1 MAKNI
6 TINFKTV
13 YDDKGIKSATMSLS
27 DLEKVAKNVQK
38 SVDAAGAKMAA
49 SWAVMAE
56 GFGRVNDMIQ
66 SLAASYANAE
76 LNATRLEVIM
86 RQRMKST
93 DEEIASIKRLTSA
106 QADLGIIS
114 AGVQRAGA
122 QQLATFLY
130 QKSSLEVL
138 IPAMN
143 NLVAQQRGFSAEAGD
158 AVNVA
163 NLMGKAMMGMTSALR
178 RVGITFTEAQEAAI
192 KNGNEQERAAML
204 AQIITDN
211 VGEMNAALAK
221 TDAGKQKQLAN
232 EMGALKAKI
241 GSFVSGIAPY
251 MSVGAAVFNIA
262 AGWKAL
268 SAAVATVAKAYWGV
282 IGKIYTATTA
292 MLANSRVAKVCAA
305 AMTKAGI
312 SARVFGTAIRGIM
325 AASGVGL
332 VLWGISA
339 AFSALT
345 GKADEAAEKQR
356 EAAEEAARVRK
367 EYEQWKRSLTD
378 VGQSTGEYAAKEL
391 SAVEQ
396 LYKKATDLA
405 GTYKERH
412 QAARQLIND
421 YPTYL
426 GQLSEEAIMTGK
438 AAAQYKKLC
447 DNIKQAA
454 YARAIQKKIEDLYAE
469 RIEIEDKISK
479 RTWSQTPETKAAAA
493 AVYRGATS
501 AADAK
506 ERQMREENEKQRKG
520 SWGVGSTKYSEEK
533 IKQARLDAY
542 NDYINE
548 HGKSVAKGR
557 SFQTVAMAQ
566 GELAELMQKQ
576 ADVNAAIDLLVGKA
590 SNIHVDPA
598 IESGGGGYK
607 PVKTAPVKPEKPYT
621 PPANLN
627 EIQSYEELSKAV
639 QYYNKVKD
647 AATTDADRLKAQQ
660 SIDTLE
666 DMRKAW
672 DAASSTAKAYEP
684 PKDIADIRSI
694 DQANKALT
702 HYRNAY
708 DAATDDAERQRL
720 QGIIDK
726 IEALKKSWTGTTE
739 TVKADTP
746 RWRSTL
752 DEIRANLDRIYALP
766 PKLWKVE
773 VKGMGFEGITK
784 QIRELEKMKYMPGV
798 SAADLKSIDETIAR
812 LQQMRVASLS
822 GMEVFSGMWDAT
834 KGLQGGIQSV
844 TKATSEDATAWER
857 VSAVID
863 GAMQMYQAV
872 AQIIQM
878 VDMVN
883 SAASANKQATSA
895 ANAAAVTSE
904 AAANATAAATNIAS
918 SEAEATADTTA
929 AAAKLFKAHAWIPW
943 VGVGLGAAAV
953 ATMLATMFSLPKYAQ
968 GGIAYGP
975 TVGMF
980 GEYAGA
986 STNPEVVAPLDRL
999 RTLIQP
1005 QGSLGGEV
1013 EFKIEGRTL
1022 RGILNKVDNHNSRI

>member
-6 TINFKTV
+6 TINFKTI
-13 YDDKGIKSATMSLS
+13 YDDKGIRSATMSLS
-27 DLEKVAKNVQK
+27 DLDKVVKNVQS
-38 SVDAAGAKMAA
+38 SVDKAGANMAA
-49 SWAVMAE
+49 SWSIMAE
-56 GFGRVNDMIQ
+56 GFGRVNDMLM
-66 SLAASYANAE
+66 SMASAYEEAE
-76 LNATRLEVIM
+76 LNATRLDVVM
-86 RQRMKST
+86 KQRMKAT
-93 DEEIASIKRLTSA
+93 NDQVEAIKALTEA
-106 QADLGIIS
+106 EKEK
-114 AGVQRAGA
+114 GVIDDDIQLAGA
-122 QQLATFLY
+122 QQLATFLR
-130 QKSSLEVL
+130 QQSSLATLV
-138 IPAMN
+138 PAMN
-143 NLVAQQRGFSAEAGD
+143 NLVAQQKGYAATSQD

-163 NLMGKAMMGMTSALR
+163 NLMGKAMTGMTSALR

-192 KNGNEQERAAML
+192 KNGNEQERAAIL

-211 VGEMNAALAK
+211 VGQMNEALAK
-221 TDAGKQKQLAN
+221 TNSGQVVQMRNNFED
-232 EMGALKAKI
+232 LKKAV
-241 GSFVSGIAPY
+241 GSVVSSIAPY
-251 MSVGAAVFNIA
+251 LSAGAAVFNIA

-305 AMTKAGI
+305 AMAKAGI
-312 SARVFGTAIRGIM
+312 SARVFGVAIRGIM

-378 VGQSTGEYAAKEL
+378 VGQATGQYAAKEL
-391 SAVEQ
+391 SSVEQ

-412 QAARQLIND
+412 AAARQLIND

-438 AAAQYKKLC
+438 AAAQYQKLC
-447 DNIKQAA
+447 DNILQAA
-454 YARAIQKKIEDLYAE
+454 EARAIQKKLEDNYAE
-469 RIEIEDKISK
+469 IIENEETIKGYEWANNPKIK
-479 RTWSQTPETKAAAA
+479 ASQKKLYQG
-493 AVYRGATS
+493 AVA
-501 AADAK
+501 AADAAEK
-506 ERQMREENEKQRKG
+506 EMRETGLIKVDPVTNTIYREKRSLAEINAARVKAFNQYYAAHATE
-520 SWGVGSTKYSEEK
+520 VGGNDYRTVKATQDEY
-533 IKQARLDAY
+533 ARLQQRNKDL
-542 NDYINE
+542 
-548 HGKSVAKGR
+548 R
-557 SFQTVAMAQ
+557 
-566 GELAELMQKQ
+566 
-576 ADVNAAIDLLVGKA
+576 AANTRLSARA
-590 SNIHVDPA
+590 SNIHVDPV
-598 IESGGGGYK
+598 IERGAGGYT
-607 PVKTAPVKPEKPYT
+607 PTKTTPAKPEKPYT
-621 PPANLN
+621 PPENLA
-627 EIQSYEELSKAV
+627 EIKSYEELSKAV

-684 PKDIADIRSI
+684 PKDIADIRSV
-694 DQANKALT
+694 DQANEALT

-752 DEIRANLDRIYALP
+752 DEIRADLDRIYALP

-798 SAADLKSIDETIAR
+798 SAADLKNIDETIAR

-834 KGLQGGIQSV
+834 KGLQGGIRSV

-883 SAASANKQATSA
+883 STASANKQATSA

-918 SEAEATADTTA
+918 SEAEATADTIA
-929 AAAKLFKAHAWIPW
+929 AAAKMFKAHAWIPW

-980 GEYAGA
+980 GEYANA

-1013 EFKIEGRTL
+1013 EFRIEGRTL

>member
-6 TINFKTV
+6 TINFKTI
-13 YDDKGIKSATMSLS
+13 YDDKGIRSATMSLS
-27 DLEKVAKNVQK
+27 DLDKVVKNVQS
-38 SVDAAGAKMAA
+38 SVDKAGANMAA
-49 SWAVMAE
+49 SWSVMAE

-66 SLAASYANAE
+66 KLAASYANAE

-143 NLVAQQRGFSAEAGD
+143 NLVAQQRGFNAEAGD

-232 EMGALKAKI
+232 SMGALKAKI
-241 GSFVSGIAPY
+241 GSFVSSIAPA

-262 AGWKAL
+262 AGWKAMA
-268 SAAVATVAKAYWGV
+268 AAVKTAAMGYWGLTT
-282 IGKIYTATTA
+282 KLYTATTA
-292 MLANSRVAKVCAA
+292 MLANSRAAKVCAA
-305 AMTKAGI
+305 FMSKAGI
-312 SARVFGTAIRGIM
+312 SARAFGVAIRGIM

-378 VGQSTGEYAAKEL
+378 VGQATGEYAAKEL

-412 QAARQLIND
+412 AAARQLIND

-447 DNIKQAA
+447 DNILQAA
-454 YARAIQKKIEDLYAE
+454 EARAIQKKLEDNYAE
-469 RIEIEDKISK
+469 IIDKELK
-479 RTWSQTPETKAAAA
+479 GKDYEWTDTPEWQAAYKKRLEEAQIAADRREREMREYNKDRSDYAMPYSNTDIKEGRKRAYAQYLKEHPTITINGQTASLDQIRANKNFRLNLQRDVADLDKANKYLTDRLSNIK
-493 AVYRGATS
+493 VDPVIERGA
-501 AADAK
+501 
-506 ERQMREENEKQRKG
+506 
-520 SWGVGSTKYSEEK
+520 
-533 IKQARLDAY
+533 
-542 NDYINE
+542 
-548 HGKSVAKGR
+548 
-557 SFQTVAMAQ
+557 
-566 GELAELMQKQ
+566 
-576 ADVNAAIDLLVGKA
+576 
-590 SNIHVDPA
+590 
-598 IESGGGGYK
+598 GGYT
-607 PVKTAPVKPEKPYT
+607 PTNTTPTKPEKPYT
-621 PPANLN
+621 LPENLA
-627 EIQSYEELSKAV
+627 EIKSYEELSKAV

-694 DQANKALT
+694 DQANEALT

-798 SAADLKSIDETIAR
+798 SAADIKGIDETIAR
-812 LQQMRVASLS
+812 LQQMRAASLS
-822 GMEVFSGMWDAT
+822 GMETFSGMWDAT
-834 KGLQGGIQSV
+834 KGLQGGIRSMTKV
-844 TKATSEDATAWER
+844 TDENATAWEK
-857 VSAVID
+857 VSAVVD

-872 AQIIQM
+872 AQIIQI
-878 VDMVN
+878 VDAVITAS
-883 SAASANKQATSA
+883 SATKKSTSA
-895 ANAAAVTSE
+895 ANV
-904 AAANATAAATNIAS
+904 AS
-918 SEAEATADTTA
+918 SNAETNADITA

-943 VGVGLGAAAV
+943 VGVGLGVAAV

-980 GEYAGA
+980 GEYANA

-1005 QGSLGGEV
+1005 QGNLGGEV
-1013 EFKIEGRTL
+1013 EFRIEGRTL

>member
-1 MAKNI
+1 MTNNKQNGKNI

-38 SVDAAGAKMAA
+38 SADAAGAKMAA
-49 SWAVMAE
+49 SWSVMAE

-93 DEEIASIKRLTSA
+93 DAEISSIKKLTSA

-114 AGVQRAGA
+114 AGCSVQGA
-122 QQLATFLY
+122 TVGHVPVS
-130 QKSSLEVL
+130 KSSLEVL

-241 GSFVSGIAPY
+241 GSLVSSVAPY
-251 MSVGAAVFNIA
+251 LSAGAAVFNIA

-268 SAAVATVAKAYWGV
+268 GAAVATTAKAYWGV

-378 VGQSTGEYAAKEL
+378 VGQATGQYAAKEL

-412 QAARQLIND
+412 AAARQLIND

-438 AAAQYKKLC
+438 AAAQYESYVQPYCRQLRHE
-447 DNIKQAA
+447 Q
-454 YARAIQKKIEDLYAE
+454 
-469 RIEIEDKISK
+469 
-479 RTWSQTPETKAAAA
+479 
-493 AVYRGATS
+493 YR
-501 AADAK
+501 
-506 ERQMREENEKQRKG
+506 
-520 SWGVGSTKYSEEK
+520 
-533 IKQARLDAY
+533 
-542 NDYINE
+542 
-548 HGKSVAKGR
+548 
-557 SFQTVAMAQ
+557 
-566 GELAELMQKQ
+566 
-576 ADVNAAIDLLVGKA
+576 
-590 SNIHVDPA
+590 
-598 IESGGGGYK
+598 
-607 PVKTAPVKPEKPYT
+607 KT
-621 PPANLN
+621 
-627 EIQSYEELSKAV
+627 
-639 QYYNKVKD
+639 
-647 AATTDADRLKAQQ
+647 
-660 SIDTLE
+660 
-666 DMRKAW
+666 
-672 DAASSTAKAYEP
+672 
-684 PKDIADIRSI
+684 
-694 DQANKALT
+694 
-702 HYRNAY
+702 
-708 DAATDDAERQRL
+708 
-720 QGIIDK
+720 
-726 IEALKKSWTGTTE
+726 
-739 TVKADTP
+739 
-746 RWRSTL
+746 
-752 DEIRANLDRIYALP
+752 
-766 PKLWKVE
+766 
-773 VKGMGFEGITK
+773 
-784 QIRELEKMKYMPGV
+784 
-798 SAADLKSIDETIAR
+798 
-812 LQQMRVASLS
+812 
-822 GMEVFSGMWDAT
+822 
-834 KGLQGGIQSV
+834 
-844 TKATSEDATAWER
+844 
-857 VSAVID
+857 
-863 GAMQMYQAV
+863 
-872 AQIIQM
+872 
-878 VDMVN
+878 
-883 SAASANKQATSA
+883 
-895 ANAAAVTSE
+895 
-904 AAANATAAATNIAS
+904 
-918 SEAEATADTTA
+918 
-929 AAAKLFKAHAWIPW
+929 
-943 VGVGLGAAAV
+943 
-953 ATMLATMFSLPKYAQ
+953 
-968 GGIAYGP
+968 
-975 TVGMF
+975 
-980 GEYAGA
+980 
-986 STNPEVVAPLDRL
+986 
-999 RTLIQP
+999 
-1005 QGSLGGEV
+1005 
-1013 EFKIEGRTL
+1013 
-1022 RGILNKVDNHNSRI
+1022 RG

>member
-6 TINFKTV
+6 TINFKTI
-13 YDDKGIKSATMSLS
+13 YDDKGIRSATMSLS
-27 DLEKVAKNVQK
+27 DLDKVVKNVQS
-38 SVDAAGAKMAA
+38 SVDKAGANMAA
-49 SWAVMAE
+49 SWSIMAE
-56 GFGRVNDMIQ
+56 GFGRVNDMLM
-66 SLAASYANAE
+66 SMASAYEEAE
-76 LNATRLEVIM
+76 LNATRLDVVM
-86 RQRMKST
+86 KQRMKAT
-93 DEEIASIKRLTSA
+93 NDQVEAIKALTEA
-106 QADLGIIS
+106 EKEK
-114 AGVQRAGA
+114 GVIDDDIQLAGA
-122 QQLATFLY
+122 QQLATYLR
-130 QKSSLEVL
+130 QQSSLATLV
-138 IPAMN
+138 PAMN
-143 NLVAQQRGFSAEAGD
+143 NLVAQQKGYAATSQD

-163 NLMGKAMMGMTSALR
+163 NLMGKAMTGMTSALR
-178 RVGITFTEAQEAAI
+178 RVGITFDEAQEAAI

-211 VGEMNAALAK
+211 VGQMNEALAK
-221 TDAGKQKQLAN
+221 TNSGQVVQMRNNFED
-232 EMGALKAKI
+232 LKKAV
-241 GSFVSGIAPY
+241 GSVVSSIAPY
-251 MSVGAAVFNIA
+251 LSAGAAVFNIA

-268 SAAVATVAKAYWGV
+268 SAAVATVAKAYWGLTT
-282 IGKIYTATTA
+282 KLYTATTA
-292 MLANSRVAKVCAA
+292 MLANSRAAKVCAA
-305 AMTKAGI
+305 FMSKAGI
-312 SARVFGTAIRGIM
+312 SARAFGVAIRGIM

-378 VGQSTGEYAAKEL
+378 VGQATGEYAAKEL

-412 QAARQLIND
+412 AAARQLIND

-447 DNIKQAA
+447 TAILQAA
-454 YARAIQKKIEDLYAE
+454 EARAIQKKLEDNYAE
-469 RIEIEDKISK
+469 IIDKELK
-479 RTWSQTPETKAAAA
+479 GKDYEWTDTPEWQAAYKKRLEEAQIAADRREREMREYNKDRSDYAMPYSNTDIKEGRKRAYAQYLKEHPTITINGQTASLDQIRANKNFRLNLQRDVADLDKANKYLTDRLSNIK
-493 AVYRGATS
+493 VDPVIERGAGGHTP
-501 AADAK
+501 
-506 ERQMREENEKQRKG
+506 N
-520 SWGVGSTKYSEEK
+520 
-533 IKQARLDAY
+533 
-542 NDYINE
+542 
-548 HGKSVAKGR
+548 
-557 SFQTVAMAQ
+557 
-566 GELAELMQKQ
+566 
-576 ADVNAAIDLLVGKA
+576 KA
-590 SNIHVDPA
+590 TP
-598 IESGGGGYK
+598 
-607 PVKTAPVKPEKPYT
+607 TKPEKPYT
-621 PPANLN
+621 PPENLA
-627 EIQSYEELSKAV
+627 EIKSYEELSKAV

-694 DQANKALT
+694 DQANEALT

-752 DEIRANLDRIYALP
+752 DEIRADIDRIYALP

-773 VKGMGFEGITK
+773 VKGMGFEALTK
-784 QIRELEKMKYMPGV
+784 QIRALEKMKYMPGV

-918 SEAEATADTTA
+918 SKAEATADTTA
-929 AAAKLFKAHAWIPW
+929 AAAAMFKAHAWIPW

-953 ATMLATMFSLPKYAQ
+953 VTMLATMFSLPKYAQ

-980 GEYAGA
+980 GEYANA

>member
-1 MAKNI
+1 
-6 TINFKTV
+6 
-13 YDDKGIKSATMSLS
+13 
-27 DLEKVAKNVQK
+27 
-38 SVDAAGAKMAA
+38 
-49 SWAVMAE
+49 
-56 GFGRVNDMIQ
+56 
-66 SLAASYANAE
+66 
-76 LNATRLEVIM
+76 
-86 RQRMKST
+86 
-93 DEEIASIKRLTSA
+93 
-106 QADLGIIS
+106 
-114 AGVQRAGA
+114 
-122 QQLATFLY
+122 
-130 QKSSLEVL
+130 
-138 IPAMN
+138 
-143 NLVAQQRGFSAEAGD
+143 
-158 AVNVA
+158 
-163 NLMGKAMMGMTSALR
+163 
-178 RVGITFTEAQEAAI
+178 
-192 KNGNEQERAAML
+192 
-204 AQIITDN
+204 
-211 VGEMNAALAK
+211 
-221 TDAGKQKQLAN
+221 
-232 EMGALKAKI
+232 
-241 GSFVSGIAPY
+241 

-262 AGWKAL
+262 AGWKAMA
-268 SAAVATVAKAYWGV
+268 AAVKTAAMGYWGLTT
-282 IGKIYTATTA
+282 KLYTATTA
-292 MLANSRVAKVCAA
+292 MLANSRAAKVCAA
-305 AMTKAGI
+305 FMSKASI
-312 SARVFGTAIRGIM
+312 SARAFGVAIRGIM
-325 AASGVGL
+325 GASGVGL

-378 VGQSTGEYAAKEL
+378 VGQATGEYAAKEL

-412 QAARQLIND
+412 AAARQLIND

-447 DNIKQAA
+447 DNILQAA
-454 YARAIQKKIEDLYAE
+454 EARAIQKKLEDNYAE
-469 RIEIEDKISK
+469 IIDKELK
-479 RTWSQTPETKAAAA
+479 GKDYEWTDTPEWQAAYKKRLEEAQIAADRREREMREYNKDRSDYAMPYSNTDIKEGRKRAYAQYLKEHPTITINGQTASLDQIRANKNFRLNLQRDVADLGKANKYLTDRLSNIK
-493 AVYRGATS
+493 VDPVIERGA
-501 AADAK
+501 
-506 ERQMREENEKQRKG
+506 
-520 SWGVGSTKYSEEK
+520 
-533 IKQARLDAY
+533 
-542 NDYINE
+542 
-548 HGKSVAKGR
+548 
-557 SFQTVAMAQ
+557 
-566 GELAELMQKQ
+566 
-576 ADVNAAIDLLVGKA
+576 
-590 SNIHVDPA
+590 
-598 IESGGGGYK
+598 GGYTPAK
-607 PVKTAPVKPEKPYT
+607 PTPAKPEKPYT

-694 DQANKALT
+694 DQANEALT

-752 DEIRANLDRIYALP
+752 DEIRADLDRIYALP

-773 VKGMGFEGITK
+773 VKGMGFEALTK
-784 QIRELEKMKYMPGV
+784 QIRALEKMKYMPGV
-798 SAADLKSIDETIAR
+798 NADDIKGIDETIAR
-812 LQQMRVASLS
+812 LQQMRAASLS
-822 GMEVFSGMWDAT
+822 GMETFSGMWDAT

-918 SEAEATADTTA
+918 SEAEATADTIA

-953 ATMLATMFSLPKYAQ
+953 ATMLAMMFSLPKYAQ

-980 GEYAGA
+980 GEYANA

-1005 QGSLGGEV
+1005 QGNLGGEV
-1013 EFKIEGRTL
+1013 EFRIEGRTL

>member
-38 SVDAAGAKMAA
+38 SADAAGAKMAA
-49 SWAVMAE
+49 SWSVMAE

-93 DEEIASIKRLTSA
+93 DAEISSIKKLTSA

-241 GSFVSGIAPY
+241 GSLVSSVAPY
-251 MSVGAAVFNIA
+251 LSAGAAVFNIA

-268 SAAVATVAKAYWGV
+268 GAAVATTAKAYWGV

-378 VGQSTGEYAAKEL
+378 VGQATGQYAAKEL

-412 QAARQLIND
+412 AAARQLIND

-438 AAAQYKKLC
+438 AAAQYEKLC
-447 DNIKQAA
+447 TAILQAA
-454 YARAIQKKIEDLYAE
+454 EARAIQKKLEDNYAE
-469 RIEIEDKISK
+469 IIDKELK
-479 RTWSQTPETKAAAA
+479 GKDYEWTDTPEWQAAYKKRLEEAQIAADRREREMHEYNKDRSDYAMPYSNTDIKEGRKRAYAQYLKEHPTITINGQTASLDQIRANKNLRLNLQRDVADLDRANKYLTDRLSNIKVDPVIERGAGGHTPTKA
-493 AVYRGATS
+493 TP
-501 AADAK
+501 
-506 ERQMREENEKQRKG
+506 
-520 SWGVGSTKYSEEK
+520 T
-533 IKQARLDAY
+533 
-542 NDYINE
+542 
-548 HGKSVAKGR
+548 
-557 SFQTVAMAQ
+557 T
-566 GELAELMQKQ
+566 
-576 ADVNAAIDLLVGKA
+576 
-590 SNIHVDPA
+590 
-598 IESGGGGYK
+598 
-607 PVKTAPVKPEKPYT
+607 PEKPYT
-621 PPANLN
+621 PPENLA
-627 EIQSYEELSKAV
+627 EIKSYEELSKAV

-694 DQANKALT
+694 DQANEALT

-752 DEIRANLDRIYALP
+752 DEIRADLDRIYALP

-773 VKGMGFEGITK
+773 VKGMGFEALTK
-784 QIRELEKMKYMPGV
+784 QIRALEK
-798 SAADLKSIDETIAR
+798 
-812 LQQMRVASLS
+812 
-822 GMEVFSGMWDAT
+822 
-834 KGLQGGIQSV
+834 
-844 TKATSEDATAWER
+844 
-857 VSAVID
+857 
-863 GAMQMYQAV
+863 
-872 AQIIQM
+872 
-878 VDMVN
+878 
-883 SAASANKQATSA
+883 
-895 ANAAAVTSE
+895 
-904 AAANATAAATNIAS
+904 
-918 SEAEATADTTA
+918 
-929 AAAKLFKAHAWIPW
+929 
-943 VGVGLGAAAV
+943 
-953 ATMLATMFSLPKYAQ
+953 
-968 GGIAYGP
+968 
-975 TVGMF
+975 
-980 GEYAGA
+980 
-986 STNPEVVAPLDRL
+986 
-999 RTLIQP
+999 
-1005 QGSLGGEV
+1005 
-1013 EFKIEGRTL
+1013 
-1022 RGILNKVDNHNSRI
+1022 

>member
-6 TINFKTV
+6 TINFKTI
-13 YDDKGIKSATMSLS
+13 YDDKGIRSATMSLS
-27 DLEKVAKNVQK
+27 DLDKVVKNVQS
-38 SVDAAGAKMAA
+38 SVDKAGANMAA
-49 SWAVMAE
+49 SWSIMAE
-56 GFGRVNDMIQ
+56 GFGRVNDMLM
-66 SLAASYANAE
+66 SMASAYEEAE
-76 LNATRLEVIM
+76 LNATRLDVVM
-86 RQRMKST
+86 KQRMKAT
-93 DEEIASIKRLTSA
+93 NDQVEAIKALTEA
-106 QADLGIIS
+106 EKEK
-114 AGVQRAGA
+114 GVIDDDIQLAGA
-122 QQLATFLY
+122 QQLATFLR
-130 QKSSLEVL
+130 QQSSLATLV
-138 IPAMN
+138 PAMN
-143 NLVAQQRGFSAEAGD
+143 NLVAQQKGYAATSQD

-163 NLMGKAMMGMTSALR
+163 NLMGKAMTGMTSALR

-192 KNGNEQERAAML
+192 KNGNEQERAAIL

-211 VGEMNAALAK
+211 VGQMNEALAK
-221 TDAGKQKQLAN
+221 TNSGQVVQMRNNFED
-232 EMGALKAKI
+232 LKKAV
-241 GSFVSGIAPY
+241 GSVVSSIAPY
-251 MSVGAAVFNIA
+251 LSAGAAVFNIA
-262 AGWKAL
+262 AGWKAMA
-268 SAAVATVAKAYWGV
+268 AAVKTAAMGYWGLTT
-282 IGKIYTATTA
+282 KLYTATTA
-292 MLANSRVAKVCAA
+292 MLANSRAAKVCAA
-305 AMTKAGI
+305 FMSKAGI
-312 SARVFGTAIRGIM
+312 SARAFGVAIRGIM

-378 VGQSTGEYAAKEL
+378 VGQATGEYAAKEL

-412 QAARQLIND
+412 AAARQLIND

-426 GQLSEEAIMTGK
+426 GQLSEEAIMTGR

-557 SFQTVAMAQ
+557 SFQAVAMAQ

-576 ADVNAAIDLLVGKA
+576 ADVDAAIDLLVGKA
-590 SNIHVDPA
+590 SNIHVDPV
-598 IESGGGGYK
+598 IERGAGGYT
-607 PVKTAPVKPEKPYT
+607 PTKTTPAKPEKPYT
-621 PPANLN
+621 PPENLA
-627 EIQSYEELSKAV
+627 EIKSYEELSKAV

-694 DQANKALT
+694 DQANEALT

-752 DEIRANLDRIYALP
+752 DEIHADLDRIYALP

-834 KGLQGGIQSV
+834 KGLQGGIRSV

-883 SAASANKQATSA
+883 STASANKQATSA

-929 AAAKLFKAHAWIPW
+929 AAAKMFKAHAWIPW

-980 GEYAGA
+980 GEYANA

-1013 EFKIEGRTL
+1013 EFRIEGRTL

>member
-6 TINFKTV
+6 TINFKTI
-13 YDDKGIKSATMSLS
+13 YDDKGIRSATMSLS
-27 DLEKVAKNVQK
+27 DLDKVVKNVQS
-38 SVDAAGAKMAA
+38 SVDKAGANMAA
-49 SWAVMAE
+49 SWSVMAE

-66 SLAASYANAE
+66 KLAASYANAE

-232 EMGALKAKI
+232 SMGALKAKI
-241 GSFVSGIAPY
+241 GSFVSSIAPA

-262 AGWKAL
+262 AGWKAMA
-268 SAAVATVAKAYWGV
+268 AAVKTAAMGYWGLTT
-282 IGKIYTATTA
+282 KLYTATTA
-292 MLANSRVAKVCAA
+292 MLANSRAAKVCAA
-305 AMTKAGI
+305 FMSKAGI
-312 SARVFGTAIRGIM
+312 SARVFGVAIRGIM

-378 VGQSTGEYAAKEL
+378 VGQATGEYAAKEL

-412 QAARQLIND
+412 AAARQLIND

-607 PVKTAPVKPEKPYT
+607 PVKTAPVKTDKSYT
-621 PPANLN
+621 PPENLA
-627 EIQSYEELSKAV
+627 EIKSYEELSKAV

-694 DQANKALT
+694 DQANEALT

-773 VKGMGFEGITK
+773 VKGMGFEALTK
-784 QIRELEKMKYMPGV
+784 QIRALEKMKYMPGV
-798 SAADLKSIDETIAR
+798 SAADLKNIDETIAR
-812 LQQMRVASLS
+812 LQQMRAASLS
-822 GMEVFSGMWDAT
+822 GMETFSGMWDAT
-834 KGLQGGIQSV
+834 KGLQGGIRSMTKV
-844 TKATSEDATAWER
+844 TDENATAWEK
-857 VSAVID
+857 VSAVVD

-872 AQIIQM
+872 AQIIQI
-878 VDMVN
+878 VDAVITAS
-883 SAASANKQATSA
+883 SATKQSTSA
-895 ANAAAVTSE
+895 ANVASSNAE
-904 AAANATAAATNIAS
+904 ANADI
-918 SEAEATADTTA
+918 TA

-980 GEYAGA
+980 GEYANA

>member
-6 TINFKTV
+6 TINFKTI
-13 YDDKGIKSATMSLS
+13 YDDKGIRSATMSLS
-27 DLEKVAKNVQK
+27 DLDKVVKNVQS
-38 SVDAAGAKMAA
+38 SVDKAGANMAA
-49 SWAVMAE
+49 SWSVMAE

-66 SLAASYANAE
+66 KLAASYANAE

-93 DEEIASIKRLTSA
+93 DAEIASIKKLTSA

-232 EMGALKAKI
+232 SMGALKAKI
-241 GSFVSGIAPY
+241 GSFVSSIAPA

-262 AGWKAL
+262 AGWKAMA
-268 SAAVATVAKAYWGV
+268 AAVKTAAMGYWGLTT
-282 IGKIYTATTA
+282 KLYTATTA
-292 MLANSRVAKVCAA
+292 MLANSRAAKVCAA
-305 AMTKAGI
+305 FMSKAGI
-312 SARVFGTAIRGIM
+312 SARAFGVAIRGIM

-356 EAAEEAARVRK
+356 EAVEEAARVRK

-378 VGQSTGEYAAKEL
+378 VGQATGEYAAKEL

-412 QAARQLIND
+412 TAARQLIND

-447 DNIKQAA
+447 DNILQAA
-454 YARAIQKKIEDLYAE
+454 EARAIQKKIEDNYAE
-469 RIEIEDKISK
+469 IIANEETMKGYEWANDPKI
-479 RTWSQTPETKAAAA
+479 KADQKKLYQG
-493 AVYRGATS
+493 AVA

-506 ERQMREENEKQRKG
+506 GGEMGSATHIKFDLGSFEFYDAYDYDLGEIREGRLKAYRQYYADHANE
-520 SWGVGSTKYSEEK
+520 VGGKHYKVVQNTQDEY
-533 IKQARLDAY
+533 ARLQQRNKDLRDS
-542 NDYINE
+542 NDKLTSRLS
-548 HGKSVAKGR
+548 G
-557 SFQTVAMAQ
+557 
-566 GELAELMQKQ
+566 
-576 ADVNAAIDLLVGKA
+576 
-590 SNIHVDPA
+590 IHVDPV
-598 IESGGGGYK
+598 IERGAGGHT
-607 PVKTAPVKPEKPYT
+607 PTKTAPTKPEKPYT

-660 SIDTLE
+660 SIDAIE

-684 PKDIADIRSI
+684 PKDIADIRSV
-694 DQANKALT
+694 DQANEVLT
-702 HYRNAY
+702 HYRNAF

-752 DEIRANLDRIYALP
+752 DEIRADLDRIYALP

-773 VKGMGFEGITK
+773 VKGMGFESLTK
-784 QIRELEKMKYMPGV
+784 QIRALEKMKYMPGV
-798 SAADLKSIDETIAR
+798 SADDIKGIDETIAR
-812 LQQMRVASLS
+812 LQQMRAASLS
-822 GMEVFSGMWDAT
+822 GMETFSGMWDAT
-834 KGLQGGIQSV
+834 KGLQGGIRSMTKV
-844 TKATSEDATAWER
+844 TDENATAWEK
-857 VSAVID
+857 VSAVVD

-872 AQIIQM
+872 AQIIQI
-878 VDMVN
+878 VDAVITAS
-883 SAASANKQATSA
+883 SATKKSTSA
-895 ANAAAVTSE
+895 ANV
-904 AAANATAAATNIAS
+904 AS
-918 SEAEATADTTA
+918 SNAEATADTTA
-929 AAAKLFKAHAWIPW
+929 AAASMFKAHAWLPW
-943 VGVGLGAAAV
+943 IGVGLGAAAV

-980 GEYAGA
+980 GEYANA

-1005 QGSLGGEV
+1005 QGNLGGEV
-1013 EFKIEGRTL
+1013 EFRIEGRTL

>member
-1 MAKNI
+1 
-6 TINFKTV
+6 
-13 YDDKGIKSATMSLS
+13 MSLS
-27 DLEKVAKNVQK
+27 DLDKVVKNVQS
-38 SVDAAGAKMAA
+38 SVDKAGANMAA
-49 SWAVMAE
+49 SWSVMAE

-66 SLAASYANAE
+66 KLAASYANAE

-143 NLVAQQRGFSAEAGD
+143 NLVAQQRGFNAEAGD

-232 EMGALKAKI
+232 SMGALKAKI
-241 GSFVSGIAPY
+241 GSFVSSIAPA

-262 AGWKAL
+262 AGWKAMA
-268 SAAVATVAKAYWGV
+268 AAVKTAAMGYWGLTT
-282 IGKIYTATTA
+282 KLYTATTA
-292 MLANSRVAKVCAA
+292 MLANSRAAKVCAA
-305 AMTKAGI
+305 FMSKAGI
-312 SARVFGTAIRGIM
+312 SARAFGVAIRGIM

-378 VGQSTGEYAAKEL
+378 VGQATGEYAAKEL

-412 QAARQLIND
+412 AAARQLIND

-447 DNIKQAA
+447 DNILQAA
-454 YARAIQKKIEDLYAE
+454 EARAIQKKLEDNYAE
-469 RIEIEDKISK
+469 IIDKELK
-479 RTWSQTPETKAAAA
+479 GKDYEWTDTPEWQAAYKKRLEEAQIAADRREREMREYNKDRSDYAMPYSNTDIKEGRKRAYAQYLKEHPTITINGQTASLDQIRANKNFRLNLQRDVADLDKANKYLTDRLSNIK
-493 AVYRGATS
+493 VDPVIERGA
-501 AADAK
+501 
-506 ERQMREENEKQRKG
+506 
-520 SWGVGSTKYSEEK
+520 
-533 IKQARLDAY
+533 
-542 NDYINE
+542 
-548 HGKSVAKGR
+548 
-557 SFQTVAMAQ
+557 
-566 GELAELMQKQ
+566 
-576 ADVNAAIDLLVGKA
+576 
-590 SNIHVDPA
+590 
-598 IESGGGGYK
+598 GGYT
-607 PVKTAPVKPEKPYT
+607 PTNTTPTKPEKPYT
-621 PPANLN
+621 LPENLA
-627 EIQSYEELSKAV
+627 EIKSYEELSKAV

-694 DQANKALT
+694 DQANEALT

-798 SAADLKSIDETIAR
+798 SAADIKGIDETIAR
-812 LQQMRVASLS
+812 LQQMRAASLS
-822 GMEVFSGMWDAT
+822 GMETFSGMWDAT
-834 KGLQGGIQSV
+834 KGLQGGIRSMTKV
-844 TKATSEDATAWER
+844 TDENATAWEK
-857 VSAVID
+857 VSAVVD

-872 AQIIQM
+872 AQIIQI
-878 VDMVN
+878 VDAVITAS
-883 SAASANKQATSA
+883 SATKQSTSA
-895 ANAAAVTSE
+895 ANV
-904 AAANATAAATNIAS
+904 AS
-918 SEAEATADTTA
+918 SNAETNADITA

-943 VGVGLGAAAV
+943 VGVGLGVAAV

-980 GEYAGA
+980 GEYANA

-1005 QGSLGGEV
+1005 QGNLGGEV
-1013 EFKIEGRTL
+1013 EFRIEGRTL

>member
-6 TINFKTV
+6 TISLSTV
-13 YDDKGIKSATMSLS
+13 FNGSGIKSAIYGMQEMQNVT
-27 DLEKVAKNVQK
+27 KNVQQ
-38 SVDAAGAKMAA
+38 SLEGAKSKWAQTAAAFEATINTITKMNDVVQSMASA
-49 SWAVMAE
+49 YS
-56 GFGRVNDMIQ
+56 
-66 SLAASYANAE
+66 NAE

-93 DEEIASIKRLTSA
+93 DAEIASIKKLTSA

-232 EMGALKAKI
+232 SMGALKAKI
-241 GSFVSGIAPY
+241 GSLVSGIAPY
-251 MSVGAAVFNIA
+251 LNVGASIANMAMGFMNVRNAVVAFSSKISSAYMVLDKFILKGVMA
-262 AGWKAL
+262 ATRVKWLGNAFKIFAIGANTASRGVHAVGVAL
-268 SAAVATVAKAYWGV
+268 RGV
-282 IGKIYTATTA
+282 
-292 MLANSRVAKVCAA
+292 L
-305 AMTKAGI
+305 
-312 SARVFGTAIRGIM
+312 

-378 VGQSTGEYAAKEL
+378 VGQATGEYAAKEL

-412 QAARQLIND
+412 AAARQLIND

-438 AAAQYKKLC
+438 AAAQYKKLYTA
-447 DNIKQAA
+447 ILQAA
-454 YARAIQKKIEDLYAE
+454 EARAIQKKLEDNYAE
-469 RIEIEDKISK
+469 IIDKELK
-479 RTWSQTPETKAAAA
+479 GKDYEWTDTPEWQAAYKKRLEEAQIAA
-493 AVYRGATS
+493 DRREREMREYNKDRSDYAMPYSNTDIKEGRKRAYAQYLKEHPTITINGQTASLDQIRANKNFRLNLQRDVADLGRANKYLTDRLSNIKVDPVIERGA
-501 AADAK
+501 
-506 ERQMREENEKQRKG
+506 
-520 SWGVGSTKYSEEK
+520 
-533 IKQARLDAY
+533 
-542 NDYINE
+542 
-548 HGKSVAKGR
+548 
-557 SFQTVAMAQ
+557 
-566 GELAELMQKQ
+566 
-576 ADVNAAIDLLVGKA
+576 
-590 SNIHVDPA
+590 
-598 IESGGGGYK
+598 GGHT
-607 PVKTAPVKPEKPYT
+607 PTNTAPTEPEKPYT
-621 PPANLN
+621 PPENLA
-627 EIQSYEELSKAV
+627 EIKSYEELSKAV

-684 PKDIADIRSI
+684 PKDIADIRSV
-694 DQANKALT
+694 DQANEALT

-752 DEIRANLDRIYALP
+752 DEIRADLDRIYALP

-784 QIRELEKMKYMPGV
+784 QIKTLEKMKYMPGV
-798 SAADLKSIDETIAR
+798 SAADIKNIDETIAR
-812 LQQMRVASLS
+812 LQQMRAASLS
-822 GMEVFSGMWDAT
+822 GMETFSGMWDAT
-834 KGLQGGIQSV
+834 KGLQGGIRSMTKV
-844 TKATSEDATAWER
+844 TDENATAWEK
-857 VSAVID
+857 VSAVVD

-872 AQIIQM
+872 AQIIQI
-878 VDMVN
+878 VDAVITAS
-883 SAASANKQATSA
+883 SATKQSTSA
-895 ANAAAVTSE
+895 ANVASSNAE
-904 AAANATAAATNIAS
+904 ANADI
-918 SEAEATADTTA
+918 TA

-953 ATMLATMFSLPKYAQ
+953 VTMLATMFSLPKFAQ

-980 GEYAGA
+980 GEYANA

-1013 EFKIEGRTL
+1013 EFRIEGRTL

>member
-6 TINFKTV
+6 TINFKTI

-27 DLEKVAKNVQK
+27 DLDKVVKNVQN
-38 SVDAAGAKMAA
+38 SVDKAGANMAA
-49 SWAVMAE
+49 SWSVMAE

-66 SLAASYANAE
+66 KLAASYANAE

-93 DEEIASIKRLTSA
+93 DAEISSIKKLTSA
-106 QADLGIIS
+106 QAELGIIS

-143 NLVAQQRGFSAEAGD
+143 NLVAQQRGFNAEAGD

-232 EMGALKAKI
+232 ELGALKAKV
-241 GSFVSGIAPY
+241 GSFVSSIAPA

-262 AGWKAL
+262 AGWKAMA
-268 SAAVATVAKAYWGV
+268 AAVKTAAMGYWGL
-282 IGKIYTATTA
+282 ITKLYTATTA
-292 MLANSRVAKVCAA
+292 LLANSRAAKVCAA
-305 AMTKAGI
+305 FMSKAGI
-312 SARVFGTAIRGIM
+312 SARAFSVAIRGIM

-339 AFSALT
+339 AFEALT
-345 GKADEAAEKQR
+345 GKSEEAAEKQR

-378 VGQSTGEYAAKEL
+378 VGQATGEYAAKEL

-438 AAAQYKKLC
+438 AAGEYKKLC

-454 YARAIQKKIEDLYAE
+454 YARALQKKIEDLYAE

-506 ERQMREENEKQRKG
+506 ERQMRDVNAQG
-520 SWGVGSTKYSEEK
+520 GVFQYSEDR

-542 NDYINE
+542 NAYIAE

-566 GELAELMQKQ
+566 DELAELMQRQ
-576 ADVNAAIDLLVGKA
+576 TDINAAIDLLAGKA

-598 IESGGGGYK
+598 IASGGGGYK
-607 PVKTAPVKPEKPYT
+607 PGKTTPVKEDKPYT
-621 PPANLN
+621 PPANLA
-627 EIQSYEELSKAV
+627 EIRSYEELSKAI
-639 QYYNKVKD
+639 QYYGKVKD
-647 AATTDADRLKAQQ
+647 AATTDADRRKAQET
-660 SIDTLE
+660 IDTLE
-666 DMRKAW
+666 EMRKGW
-672 DAASSTAKAYEP
+672 DAAASTAKGYKP
-684 PKDIADIRSI
+684 PTALADIKSI
-694 DQANKALT
+694 SAANDALAYYRKAFEDATTPLT
-702 HYRNAY
+702 RKV
-708 DAATDDAERQRL
+708 L
-720 QGIIDK
+720 GGIIDN
-726 IEALKKSWTGTTE
+726 IEALKKSWTGATE
-739 TVKADTP
+739 AVAVSTP
-746 RWRSTL
+746 RWRHTL
-752 DEIRANLDRIYALP
+752 DEIRADLDRIYGLP
-766 PKLWKVE
+766 AKLIKVE
-773 VKGMGFEGITK
+773 VQGMGFDGITRQIK
-784 QIRELEKMKYMPGV
+784 QLEAMKYMPGLNEDDRKGIDD
-798 SAADLKSIDETIAR
+798 AIAKLKQLRAGTVTAMGTFTD
-812 LQQMRVASLS
+812 
-822 GMEVFSGMWDAT
+822 MWDAT
-834 KGLQGGIQSV
+834 KSLQGGIQSMTKV
-844 TKATSEDATAWER
+844 TDENATAWDK
-857 VSAVID
+857 VSAVVD
-863 GAMQMYQAV
+863 GAMQMYRAIT
-872 AQIIQM
+872 QIIHI
-878 VDMVN
+878 VD
-883 SAASANKQATSA
+883 AASVASSATKQSTSA
-895 ANAAAVTSE
+895 ANVS
-904 AAANATAAATNIAS
+904 AS
-918 SEAEATADTTA
+918 NAEATADTNA
-929 AAAKLFKAHAWIPW
+929 AAAAMFKAHAWLPW
-943 VGVGLGAAAV
+943 VGVALGAAAV
-953 ATMLATMFSLPKYAQ
+953 ATMVATMFSLPKYAQ

-980 GEYAGA
+980 GEYANA

-1005 QGSLGGEV
+1005 QGLGGEV

>member
-1 MAKNI
+1 MKGKDYEWTDTPEWQAAYKKRLEEAQIAADRREREMHEYNKDRSDYAMPYSNTDIKEGRKRAYAQYLKEHPTI
-6 TINFKTV
+6 TINGQT
-13 YDDKGIKSATMSLS
+13 ASL
-27 DLEKVAKNVQK
+27 DQIRANKNL
-38 SVDAAGAKMAA
+38 
-49 SWAVMAE
+49 
-56 GFGRVNDMIQ
+56 R
-66 SLAASYANAE
+66 
-76 LNATRLEVIM
+76 LNL
-86 RQRMKST
+86 QR
-93 DEEIASIKRLTSA
+93 DV
-106 QADLGIIS
+106 ADLD
-114 AGVQRAGA
+114 
-122 QQLATFLY
+122 
-130 QKSSLEVL
+130 K
-138 IPAMN
+138 
-143 NLVAQQRGFSAEAGD
+143 
-158 AVNVA
+158 A
-163 NLMGKAMMGMTSALR
+163 NK
-178 RVGITFTEAQEAAI
+178 
-192 KNGNEQERAAML
+192 
-204 AQIITDN
+204 
-211 VGEMNAALAK
+211 
-221 TDAGKQKQLAN
+221 
-232 EMGALKAKI
+232 
-241 GSFVSGIAPY
+241 Y
-251 MSVGAAVFNIA
+251 
-262 AGWKAL
+262 
-268 SAAVATVAKAYWGV
+268 
-282 IGKIYTATTA
+282 
-292 MLANSRVAKVCAA
+292 
-305 AMTKAGI
+305 
-312 SARVFGTAIRGIM
+312 
-325 AASGVGL
+325 
-332 VLWGISA
+332 
-339 AFSALT
+339 
-345 GKADEAAEKQR
+345 
-356 EAAEEAARVRK
+356 
-367 EYEQWKRSLTD
+367 LTD
-378 VGQSTGEYAAKEL
+378 RL
-391 SAVEQ
+391 S
-396 LYKKATDLA
+396 
-405 GTYKERH
+405 
-412 QAARQLIND
+412 
-421 YPTYL
+421 
-426 GQLSEEAIMTGK
+426 
-438 AAAQYKKLC
+438 
-447 DNIKQAA
+447 NIKVDPV
-454 YARAIQKKIEDLYAE
+454 IE
-469 RIEIEDKISK
+469 
-479 RTWSQTPETKAAAA
+479 
-493 AVYRGATS
+493 RGA
-501 AADAK
+501 
-506 ERQMREENEKQRKG
+506 
-520 SWGVGSTKYSEEK
+520 
-533 IKQARLDAY
+533 
-542 NDYINE
+542 
-548 HGKSVAKGR
+548 
-557 SFQTVAMAQ
+557 
-566 GELAELMQKQ
+566 
-576 ADVNAAIDLLVGKA
+576 
-590 SNIHVDPA
+590 
-598 IESGGGGYK
+598 GGHT
-607 PVKTAPVKPEKPYT
+607 PTKTAQTKPEKPYT

-694 DQANKALT
+694 DQANEALT

-812 LQQMRVASLS
+812 LQQMRAASLS

-883 SAASANKQATSA
+883 QAASANKQATSA
-895 ANAAAVTSE
+895 SNAAAVTSE

-918 SEAEATADTTA
+918 SEAEATAATIA
-929 AAAKLFKAHAWIPW
+929 AAAKMFKAHAWIPW

-953 ATMLATMFSLPKYAQ
+953 ATMLATMSSLPKYAQ

-980 GEYAGA
+980 GEYANA

-1013 EFKIEGRTL
+1013 EFRIEGRTL